1 MISRQNSNLGLCLN
15 PHLLNDLPSFPQQT
29 THMHSRHHKSRRN
42 PLLPTTHHQ
51 PKTLL
56 AGAGDELVGALEDPV
71 VDEEQRLLRR
81 RERRHSPVRV
91 PPARVGDLDDPLLVP
106 GDQLVHVDPRAGV
119 LPDRLDD
126 APGLPDHPS
135 GLHVV
140 AQNPVRRR
148 HGQRRVRLR
157 LRGST
162 RPAPVTVV
170 RRSLRCL
177 SRRRRVVVVV
187 PRSRPTY
194 RLGIIVLVIVVV
206 PLRS

>member
-15 PHLLNDLPSFPQQT
+15 PHLLNDLPSFSQQT
-29 THMHSRHHKSRRN
+29 THMHSRHNKSRRHS
-42 PLLPTTHHQ
+42 LLPATHHQ

-56 AGAGDELVGALEDPV
+56 AGAGHELVGALEDPV

-81 RERRHSPVRV
+81 RERRHSPVWV
-91 PPARVGDLDDPLLVP
+91 SPARVGDLDDPLLVP

-119 LPDRLDD
+119 LPNRLDD

-148 HGQRRVRLR
+148 HGQRRVRLG

-162 RPAPVTVV
+162 RPAPVAVV
-170 RRSLRCL
+170 RRALR
-177 SRRRRVVVVV
+177 SRSRRVVVVV
-187 PRSRPTY
+187 PWSRPTY